1 MKKIKIELPS
11 NRKFGFLFSTIGF
24 FINLWVLYLK
34 YFLGEPFSMHIAILV
49 LGVML
54 IIIGVQFFSI
64 GLIGEM
70 IVQSNHK
77 SFNEKNEII
86 HHDKT

>member
-1 MKKIKIELPS
+1 
-11 NRKFGFLFSTIGF
+11 
-24 FINLWVLYLK
+24 
-34 YFLGEPFSMHIAILV
+34 MHIAILV